1 MRNRSSFQASVSRAS
16 RGEGRTGRG
25 WEAEVLE
32 QRAPQAAAA
41 PVSPRRGGHAALA
54 AAGFTEIVSL
64 STYLIE
70 LQMSFLMA
78 IW

>member
-1 MRNRSSFQASVSRAS
+1 MLISGSSGAGGSSAGAEPCRLQPQHGEHSV
-16 RGEGRTGRG
+16 
-25 WEAEVLE
+25 
-32 QRAPQAAAA
+32 P
-41 PVSPRRGGHAALA
+41 A
-54 AAGFTEIVSL
+54 AAGCTEIVSL